1 MWKNLEAQHYPGPC
15 EGIVRLWNLP
25 SCRVESHLFLS
36 LRYCLTL
43 RSSGHPAGL
52 QRKCYCRMF
61 HSTHGIMSRLLIVA
75 SRYGNSGRLRPPWCS
90 RLLRGVDTELYL
102 GAPARGFS
110 QVRHGGGAAFLIS
123 RGGQQPSSDQEADFE
138 NSTRGGSAARSCHQI
153 CLLELRVRLLCM
165 LV

>member
-36 LRYCLTL
+36 IEVQLDPSVT
-43 RSSGHPAGL
+43 RSSGLFSTQVLLQELPLNSRRDIPPANA
-52 QRKCYCRMF
+52 
-61 HSTHGIMSRLLIVA
+61 VA
-75 SRYGNSGRLRPPWCS
+75 RCGNSGRLRPPWCS
-90 RLLRGVDTELYL
+90 RLRRGVDTELYL